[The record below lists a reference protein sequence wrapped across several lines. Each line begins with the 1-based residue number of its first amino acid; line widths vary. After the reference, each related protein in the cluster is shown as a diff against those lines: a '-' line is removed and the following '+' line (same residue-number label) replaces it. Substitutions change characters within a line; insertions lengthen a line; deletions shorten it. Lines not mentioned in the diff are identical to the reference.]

1 MNERMLPEAFTERMS
16 RQLGNELPL
25 FLQCYNEPYLRG
37 IRYNPLK
44 VTEHPDLPPVLWARD
59 AYELPADSDAGAT
72 VMHEAGAFYLQ
83 EPGAMLP
90 AAVMDARPGERILD
104 LCAAP
109 GGKST
114 QLGCAMRGEGLL
126 ICNEPVPKR
135 AKILSENIER
145 MGISNAIVVSAY
157 PDALAERMPGC
168 FDGVQV
174 DAPCSG
180 EGMFRRHPETIGE
193 WSPEMAAGCSGRQT
207 EILNEA
213 ARLVR
218 PGGRIV
224 YSTCTMN
231 PEENEGV
238 IERFL
243 KEHPEFTSEPF
254 SLPGAS
260 APDGMLTCYPHR
272 MRAEGHFTAKL
283 RRGGDAP
290 RGEIAARPFPAPTKE
305 QKALLRAF
313 CGDAPEADAVFGE
326 TLVSCGEIPDLKG
339 IKVLRVGL
347 HLGEARGKLFI
358 PDHAWSHAENPPCV
372 ERIGLNEKEALLYCA
387 GETIP
392 HGGKGWV
399 LVCCRGLAL
408 GFGKISDGMIKNH
421 YPKGLR
427 KALTRA

>member
-1 MNERMLPEAFTERMS
+1 MNAQMLPEAFVERMS
-16 RQLGNELPL
+16 GQLGNELPL

-44 VTEHPDLPPVLWARD
+44 MTEHPDLPPVLWARD
-59 AYELPADSDAGAT
+59 AYELPPDSDAGAT

-114 QLGCAMRGEGLL
+114 QLGCAMHGEGLL
-126 ICNEPVPKR
+126 VCNEPVPKR
-135 AKILSENIER
+135 AAVLSGNIER

-180 EGMFRRHPETIGE
+180 EGMFRRHPETISE
-193 WSPEMAAGCSGRQT
+193 WSPAMAEGCAGRQT

-231 PEENEGV
+231 PEENERV
-238 IERFL
+238 VERFL
-243 KEHPEFTSEPF
+243 KTHPEFSAEAF
-254 SLPGAS
+254 SLPGAD

-272 MRAEGHFTAKL
+272 IRAEGHFAARL
-283 RRGGDAP
+283 RHTGSGP
-290 RGEIAARPFPAPTKE
+290 RGSFAGHTFPTPGKE
-305 QKALLRAF
+305 QKAALHAF
-313 CGDAPEADAVFGE
+313 CENAPEADAIFGN
-326 TLVSCGEIPDLKG
+326 TLVSCNEIPDLKG

-358 PDHAWSHAENPPCV
+358 PDHAWSHAEQPPRLERV
-372 ERIGLNEKEALLYCA
+372 ELNEKEALLYCA
-387 GETIP
+387 GETVP
-392 HGGKGWV
+392 RDGRGWV
-399 LVCCRGLAL
+399 LVCCGGPVL
-408 GFGKISDGMIKNH
+408 GFGKISDGIIKNH